1 MNLLG
6 TKVLLLVAGLAS
18 VLMAEID
25 KGGVAGVAVA
35 ISWNKMTKTT
45 ALIDFHNLSIAHNVV
60 W

>member
-35 ISWNKMTKTT
+35 IS
-45 ALIDFHNLSIAHNVV
+45 
-60 W
+60 